1 MSKYTMSKDTIKSVC
16 VPLDPDDVG
25 SMISGYVNFPEI
37 KEYEH
42 NKTQH
47 LNYSANL
54 ALSDCS
60 RVINWNFIES
70 DGLGFNIEKIDNVIG
85 VLMTFRQYMKEAD
98 TLYKRLSKSVK
109 EHNDLIEKNKKKNG

>member
-42 NKTQH
+42 TK
-47 LNYSANL
+47 
-54 ALSDCS
+54 
-60 RVINWNFIES
+60 
-70 DGLGFNIEKIDNVIG
+70 
-85 VLMTFRQYMKEAD
+85 
-98 TLYKRLSKSVK
+98 
-109 EHNDLIEKNKKKNG
+109 HNT